1 MPILL
6 LKNKDGSEPPSSS
19 EDDVVLS
26 AMDRRIERK
35 LITPQRIAIA
45 AGALVLIAV
54 TAYAYVHYGLT
65 RTLTVGSERVTV
77 SKVSYGTFREYIP
90 VTGNVVPRTTIYL
103 DAISGGQVTEVHTEE
118 GAFVKAGDPIVTFK
132 NTDLQLRVIQT
143 QSQATE
149 QLAQLANVL
158 LQYDNTHLA
167 HKTNLT
173 EIEYQIDRLE
183 RDLKRKRPLVAL
195 GGTGGITQGAIDDLE
210 AELTRDRANL
220 VIAQEALRLDE
231 EFRKAQVDRMNAAQD
246 AMKQNLEIT
255 RENLESLVI
264 VAPISGQLTLLEA
277 NAGESKAAGQRIGQ
291 VDEVG
296 AFKVNAF
303 IDEFYISRVA
313 IGQTASVEI
322 DGKTYELTVSK
333 VYPEVTNRQFE
344 VDLLFAGDPPAA
356 IRRGQTVRMRLEIGQ
371 PADTLVLANG
381 AFFDDTGGQWVFV
394 VDPSRDFAERRQVRF
409 GRRNPEG
416 IEVLGGLKQGEEV
429 ITSSYESFMTFDR
442 IQFRQ
447 DHS

>member
-1 MPILL
+1 MPII
-6 LKNKDGSEPPSSS
+6 LKKNEEGVEARKPS
-19 EDDVVLS
+19 DDVVVLS
-26 AMDRRIERK
+26 AMDKRIERK
-35 LITPQRIAIA
+35 LVTPQRIAIA
-45 AGALVLIAV
+45 VGAVLLVAV
-54 TAYAYVHYGLT
+54 SIYAYVHYGLT
-65 RTLTVGSERVTV
+65 RTLTVGSERLTV

-103 DAISGGQVTEVHTEE
+103 DAIAGGQVTEVHTEE
-118 GAFVKAGDPIVTFK
+118 GAMVKPGESIVTFK

-143 QSQATE
+143 ESQASE
-149 QLAQLANVL
+149 QLAQLANVR

-167 HKTNLT
+167 NLRNIT
-173 EIEYQIDRLE
+173 EAEYQIDRLE
-183 RDLKRKRPLVAL
+183 RDLKRKRPLLAT
-195 GGTGGITQGAIDDLE
+195 GGTTQGAIDDLE

-220 VIAQEALRLDE
+220 VTAQEALRIDE
-231 EFRKAQVDRMNAAQD
+231 EFRKTQIETTNSAQD
-246 AMKQNLEIT
+246 AIRRNLEIT
-255 RENLESLVI
+255 RENLDNLII
-264 VAPISGQLTLLEA
+264 VAPIAGQLTLLDA
-277 NAGESKAAGQRIGQ
+277 HVGESKASGQRIGQ

-296 AFKVNAF
+296 AFKVDAF
-303 IDEFYISRVA
+303 IDEFYISRVT
-313 IGQTASVEI
+313 IGQTASVDI
-322 DGKTYELTVSK
+322 DGKSYDLTVSK

-344 VDLLFAGDPPAA
+344 VDLLFAKDPPA

-371 PADTLVLANG
+371 PADTLVVANG

-394 VDPSRDFAERRQVRF
+394 VDPSGDFAERRPVRF

>member
-1 MPILL
+1 MPII
-6 LKNKDGSEPPSSS
+6 LKKNEEGVEPRKTT
-19 EDDVVLS
+19 DDVVVLS
-26 AMDRRIERK
+26 SMDKRIERK
-35 LITPQRIAIA
+35 LVTPQRIGIAI
-45 AGALVLIAV
+45 GAVLLVAV
-54 TAYAYVHYGLT
+54 TIYAYVHYGLT
-65 RTLTVGSERVTV
+65 RTLTVGSERLTV

-118 GAFVKAGDPIVTFK
+118 GALVKAGEPIVTFK
-132 NTDLQLRVIQT
+132 NTALQLQVIQT
-143 QSQATE
+143 ESQTSE
-149 QLAQLANVL
+149 QLAQLANVR
-158 LQYDNTHLA
+158 LQYDNTHLN
-167 HKTNLT
+167 NLRNMT

-183 RDLKRKRPLVAL
+183 RDLKRKRPLL
-195 GGTGGITQGAIDDLE
+195 TTGGTTQGAIDDLE

-220 VIAQEALRLDE
+220 VTAQEALRIDE
-231 EFRKAQVDRMNAAQD
+231 EFRKTQIERTNAAEE
-246 AMKQNLEIT
+246 ALKKNLEVT
-255 RENLESLVI
+255 RENLENLVI
-264 VAPISGQLTLLEA
+264 VAPIAGQLTLLEA
-277 NAGESKAAGQRIGQ
+277 NVGESKASGQRIGQ

-303 IDEFYISRVA
+303 IDEFYISRVT
-313 IGQTASVEI
+313 IGQTATVEI
-322 DGKTYELTVSK
+322 DGKNYELSVSK

-344 VDLLFAGDPPAA
+344 VDLLFSGDPPAA

-394 VDPSRDFAERRQVRF
+394 VDPSGDFAERRPVRF

-416 IEVLGGLKQGEEV
+416 VEVLGGLKQGEEV

>member
-1 MPILL
+1 MPII
-6 LKNKDGSEPPSSS
+6 LKKNEEGVEARKTS
-19 EDDVVLS
+19 DDVVVLS
-26 AMDRRIERK
+26 AMDKRIERK
-35 LITPQRIAIA
+35 LVTPQRIAIA
-45 AGALVLIAV
+45 VGAVLLVIV
-54 TAYAYVHYGLT
+54 SVYAYVHYGLT
-65 RTLTVGSERVTV
+65 RTLTVGSERLTV

-118 GAFVKAGDPIVTFK
+118 GAMVKAGEPIVTFK

-158 LQYDNTHLA
+158 LQYDNTHLN
-167 HKTNLT
+167 HKTQMT
-173 EIEYQIDRLE
+173 EIVYQIDRLE
-183 RDLKRKRPLVAL
+183 RDLRRKRPLLAT
-195 GGTGGITQGAIDDLE
+195 GGTTQGAIDDLE

-220 VIAQEALRLDE
+220 VTAKEALRIDEDFRKTQIETTSNAQEAI
-231 EFRKAQVDRMNAAQD
+231 K
-246 AMKQNLEIT
+246 KNLEIT
-255 RENLESLVI
+255 RENLDNLVI
-264 VAPISGQLTLLEA
+264 IAPITGQLTLLEA
-277 NAGESKAAGQRIGQ
+277 NVGESKASGQRIGQ

-313 IGQTASVEI
+313 IGQTATVEI
-322 DGKTYELTVSK
+322 DGKNYELTVSK

-344 VDLLFAGDPPAA
+344 VDLLFSGAPPAT

-394 VDPSRDFAERRQVRF
+394 VDPSRDFAERRSVRF

-429 ITSSYESFMTFDR
+429 ITSSYESLMTFDR

-447 DHS
+447 DKS

>member
-1 MPILL
+1 MPII
-6 LKNKDGSEPPSSS
+6 LKKSEEGVEPRKTTD
-19 EDDVVLS
+19 EVVVLS
-26 AMDRRIERK
+26 AMDKRIDRK
-35 LITPQRIAIA
+35 LVTPQRIAIA
-45 AGALVLIAV
+45 AGAVLLVAV
-54 TAYAYVHYGLT
+54 SIYAYVHYGLT
-65 RTLTVGSERVTV
+65 RTLTVGSERLTV

-118 GAFVKAGDPIVTFK
+118 GAFVKAGEPIVTFK
-132 NTDLQLRVIQT
+132 NTALQLQVIQT
-143 QSQATE
+143 ESQTSE
-149 QLAQLANVL
+149 QLAQLANVR
-158 LQYDNTHLA
+158 LQYDNTHLN
-167 HKTNLT
+167 NLRNMT

-183 RDLKRKRPLVAL
+183 RDLKRKRPLLAT
-195 GGTGGITQGAIDDLE
+195 GGTTQGAIDDLE

-220 VIAQEALRLDE
+220 VTAQEALRIDE
-231 EFRKAQVDRMNAAQD
+231 EFRKTQIERTNAAEE
-246 AMKQNLEIT
+246 ALKKNLEVT
-255 RENLESLVI
+255 RENLENLVI
-264 VAPISGQLTLLEA
+264 VAPIAGQLTLLEA
-277 NAGESKAAGQRIGQ
+277 NVGESKSAGQRIGQ

-303 IDEFYISRVA
+303 IDEFYLSRVA
-313 IGQTASVEI
+313 IGQTATVDI
-322 DGKTYELTVSK
+322 DGKSYELTVSK

-344 VDLLFAGDPPAA
+344 VDLVFSRDPPAA

-394 VDPSRDFAERRQVRF
+394 VDPSGDFAERRPVRF

-416 IEVLGGLKQGEEV
+416 VEVLGGLKQGEEV

>member
-1 MPILL
+1 MPII
-6 LKNKDGSEPPSSS
+6 LKKNEEGIEPRKTT
-19 EDDVVLS
+19 DDVVVLS
-26 AMDRRIERK
+26 SMDKRIERK
-35 LITPQRIAIA
+35 LVTPQRIAIA
-45 AGALVLIAV
+45 VGAMLLVAV
-54 TAYAYVHYGLT
+54 TIYAYVHYGLT
-65 RTLTVGSERVTV
+65 RTLTVGSERLTV

-118 GAFVKAGDPIVTFK
+118 GAMVKAGEPIVTFK
-132 NTDLQLRVIQT
+132 NTDLQLRVITTEAQT
-143 QSQATE
+143 SE
-149 QLAQLANVL
+149 QLSQLATL
-158 LQYDNTHLA
+158 RLSYDNTHLA
-167 HKTNLT
+167 NLRTMT
-173 EIEYQIDRLE
+173 ESVYQIDRLE
-183 RDLKRKRPLVAL
+183 RDLKRKRPLLAT
-195 GGTGGITQGAIDDLE
+195 GGTTQGAIDDLE
-210 AELTRDRANL
+210 SELARDRAL
-220 VIAQEALRLDE
+220 LETAKEALRIEE
-231 EFRKAQVDRMNAAQD
+231 EFRKTQLDRMDAAQE
-246 AMKQNLEIT
+246 AMKQNLEVA
-255 RENLESLVI
+255 RQNLENLVI
-264 VAPISGQLTLLEA
+264 VAPITGQLTLLEA
-277 NAGESKAAGQRIGQ
+277 NVGESKASGQRIGQ

-313 IGQTASVEI
+313 IGQTATVEI
-322 DGKTYELTVSK
+322 DGKNYDLTVSK

-344 VDLLFAGDPPAA
+344 VDLLFSGNPPAA

-394 VDPSRDFAERRQVRF
+394 VDPSGDYAERRPVRF

-416 IEVLGGLKQGEEV
+416 VEVLGGLKQGEEV

-447 DHS
+447 DKS

>member
-1 MPILL
+1 MPII
-6 LKNKDGSEPPSSS
+6 LKKNEEGVEPRKTTD
-19 EDDVVLS
+19 EVVVLS
-26 AMDRRIERK
+26 AMDKRIERK
-35 LITPQRIAIA
+35 LVTPQRVAIA
-45 AGALVLIAV
+45 AGAVLLVALTV
-54 TAYAYVHYGLT
+54 YAYVHFGLT
-65 RTLTVGSERVTV
+65 RTLTVGSERLTV

-103 DAISGGQVTEVHTEE
+103 DAISGGQVTEVHSEE
-118 GAFVKAGDPIVTFK
+118 GAFVKAGEPIVTFK

-143 QSQATE
+143 ESQASE
-149 QLAQLANVL
+149 QLAQLANVR
-158 LQYDNTHLA
+158 LQYDNTHLN
-167 HKTNLT
+167 NLRNIT
-173 EIEYQIDRLE
+173 EAEYQIDRLE
-183 RDLKRKRPLVAL
+183 RDLKRKRPLL
-195 GGTGGITQGAIDDLE
+195 ETGGTTQGAIDDLE

-220 VIAQEALRLDE
+220 VTAKEALRIDE
-231 EFRKAQVDRMNAAQD
+231 QFRTTQIETTNTAED
-246 AMKQNLEIT
+246 AIRKNLEIT
-255 RENLESLVI
+255 RENLENLVI
-264 VAPISGQLTLLEA
+264 VAPIAGQLTLLDA
-277 NAGESKAAGQRIGQ
+277 NVGESKAAGQRIGQ

-296 AFKVNAF
+296 AFKVNAS

-313 IGQTASVEI
+313 IGQTATVDI
-322 DGKTYELTVSK
+322 DGKSYELTVSK

-344 VDLLFAGDPPAA
+344 VDLLFSGDPPAT

-394 VDPSRDFAERRQVRF
+394 VDPSRDFAERRPVRF